1 MPFGETV
8 RASTEEDAMSVR
20 LVMCRIGVHRWVRCR
35 NPDGGGVYLKCGR
48 CGREK
53 DEATIVG
60 LGGM

>member
-1 MPFGETV
+1 
-8 RASTEEDAMSVR
+8 MSVR
-20 LVMCRIGVHRWVRCR
+20 LVLCRIGVHRWVRCR

>member
-1 MPFGETV
+1 
-8 RASTEEDAMSVR
+8 MSVR
-20 LVMCRIGVHRWVRCR
+20 LVLYRVGVHQWVRCC

-53 DEATIVG
+53 DEVTIVG